1 MGLLDFQNAW
11 DRVQREL
18 ALAPADHLPLELV
31 RPEPTTRLSKT
42 PLEEQI
48 ELGRRQALRR
58 PWRVASIHEALGV
71 PAYFSAVTLISNRMG
86 IFTLQAFRNGERV
99 DDDQRP
105 RLIIRPNPFST
116 LRDYLRETGWS
127 MATRGE
133 SWQWIAARDVD
144 RQPLSVI
151 PVPSREIEVSGDW
164 LSPVV
169 KWRRTVKTSDFT
181 AAFLT
186 KELGEMR
193 GKGPLQYTGSAISAA
208 VESQEWAANFYAKG
222 GNPSVH
228 IHSEDELNSDEAQAL
243 RDKWTETPPNMPQV
257 TSGPITAQ
265 ALQHDG
271 SQAQMLDARNW
282 NAGEASRS
290 YQIPGPLLEYSRGGS
305 SLSYSNVVTLMDQLL
320 KQCLIPNYLEPVEQM
335 LTDLLPRSWV
345 TRFNVDAILRADI
358 KTRFEVYESG
368 LRSGVY
374 PDVTIPQQAE
384 GIIAGSVETAPVPYS
399 PPSALPGG
407 IPARTFSAEPWRC
420 DSCGKMLAEQRGQG
434 TRMKCPRC
442 SKEAIA

>member
-1 MGLLDFQNAW
+1 M
-11 DRVQREL
+11 
-18 ALAPADHLPLELV
+18 
-31 RPEPTTRLSKT
+31 
-42 PLEEQI
+42 
-48 ELGRRQALRR
+48 
-58 PWRVASIHEALGV
+58 
-71 PAYFSAVTLISNRMG
+71 MG

-169 KWRRTVKTSDFT
+169 KWRRTVK
-181 AAFLT
+181 
-186 KELGEMR
+186 
-193 GKGPLQYTGSAISAA
+193 
-208 VESQEWAANFYAKG
+208 
-222 GNPSVH
+222 
-228 IHSEDELNSDEAQAL
+228 AL

-257 TSGPITAQ
+257 TSGPITAE

-407 IPARTFSAEPWRC
+407 IPARTFSVEPWRC